1 MAPATRPYGG
11 VSADD
16 RRAERRARLIE
27 AGLELLGERG
37 WAGTTVRGVCAEAG
51 LSERYFYESFG
62 DRDRLL
68 VAIFD
73 RVATEAAG
81 AIVAAVEAAPHDAD
95 AKARAA
101 IDAFVRLLAEDPR
114 RARAM
119 LVESLEQRGAAGT
132 PRGGVPLVRGA
143 DQREG
148 PELLRTPTPSR
159 RSTPSSRRS
168 PSSAGSAEL
177 VIRWL
182 DGSLAV
188 SRERLVDHCAKL
200 FVASA
205 HISSRR

>member
-1 MAPATRPYGG
+1 MASATRPYCG

-68 VAIFD
+68 AAIFD

-119 LVESLEQRGAAGT
+119 LVESLGNEALQERRAEAFRSFAALISE
-132 PRGGVPLVRGA
+132 RARSFFGA
-143 DQREG
+143 DAVAEVDA
-148 PELLRTPTPSR
+148 ELTSVALV
-159 RSTPSSRRS
+159 
-168 PSSAGSAEL
+168 GGLAEL

-188 SRERLVDHCAKL
+188 SRDRLVDHCAKL

-205 HISSRR
+205 HITSRR

>member
-1 MAPATRPYGG
+1 VASATRPYAG
-11 VSADD
+11 VSAVD

-119 LVESLEQRGAAGT
+119 LVESLGNEALQERRADAFRSFAALISEKA
-132 PRGGVPLVRGA
+132 RSFFGA
-143 DQREG
+143 DAVAEVDA
-148 PELLRTPTPSR
+148 ELTSVALV
-159 RSTPSSRRS
+159 
-168 PSSAGSAEL
+168 GGLAEL

-205 HISSRR
+205 QITSRR